1 MEEAERRR
9 APRVARS
16 LMIRYQPPGKRTWLM
31 SSLRDLSSGGARFLS
46 EHMFAGGEV
55 VEVRLVLPTVSQP
68 VPLKAR
74 VAWTKPWRASLL
86 EVGITFDPG
95 DAGIQRT
102 IDEAIS
108 GFLDRKS
115 S

>member
-1 MEEAERRR
+1 MGEAEHRR
-9 APRVARS
+9 APRVARA
-16 LMIRYQPPGKRTWLM
+16 LMIRYQPRGNSAWLL

-46 EHMFAGGEV
+46 EHLFAGGEV
-55 VEVRLVLPTVSQP
+55 VEVQLVLPTVSQP

-74 VAWTKPWRASLL
+74 VAWTKPWRAGLL

-108 GFLDRKS
+108 RFLGRKAS
-115 S
+115 

>member
-1 MEEAERRR
+1 MGEAEHRR
-9 APRVARS
+9 APRVARPF
-16 LMIRYQPPGKRTWLM
+16 MVRYQPPGQSTWLI
-31 SSLRDLSSGGARFLS
+31 SPLRDLSSGGARFLS
-46 EHMFAGGEV
+46 EHAFKGGEV
-55 VEVRLVLPTVSQP
+55 FEVRIVLPTASQP

-74 VAWTKPWRASLL
+74 VAWTKPQRSGLL
-86 EVGITFDPG
+86 EIGITFNPG

-108 GFLDRKS
+108 RFLDRKS